1 MKTKTS
7 GKAITSITLV
17 TIMVASVMV
26 AMVGTAAA
34 AQGGTKYNVIRPG
47 GSQKV
52 LMGQDLEFVGF
63 NMTPPTVYRYEAGD
77 QANTYAA
84 TLDGGRYFL
93 YNINWP
99 TAGAYYVNGGPD
111 GWEAPLSYE
120 DPDMPL
126 RLRVKDKDVTSLAVG
141 TLLNVDVGG
150 IDLFDLDRVDL
161 EIIGPDGQVS
171 EKNGLAFRNIT
182 VSTLKTFK
190 ALNTTG
196 LKVGHYT
203 FQVVIDKPDFA
214 CGLSG
219 QSVKKGLNIKKSE
232 LTITAATTEVPEL
245 ETVSL
250 TVTGVAGNNIT
261 MEVESMSPNAYFPK
275 GIDDNPRT
283 ETTRKFFSII
293 DDDGTMNYAVE
304 FNDTGA
310 YTVRASE
317 TNDTP
322 TYDNVD
328 ITVTEKQVT
337 FDVPTSVELGE
348 NFTLQGTANTGD
360 TVDIAVDDHVCAK
373 LNDLVINGTG
383 GFEVAIDTRAAD
395 VPAAFTV
402 SGAANLKAYI
412 DRAAG
417 TGDISD
423 TERADGTATIYLL
436 NQQGGG
442 IDVSA
447 SEVTVGKNETVILTI
462 AALPDHNVSVT
473 TADTA
478 HTVFEY
484 NRYDFTGTSSNVIN
498 IAPADTISIPAD
510 IGDCDSQTKAK
521 NIHGV
526 WQEMAA
532 DGTTRFAVHFA
543 DTGTYTI
550 TATDYGADYPTATR
564 LDEKGIEITVIE
576 KNVTF
581 EVPSMVIIGETLT
594 IRGTSKCGDTVTI
607 AVADQIVQKLDQIVI
622 DGNGE
627 FTVEIDTTVADAPAE
642 FKIPGAVSLRAFID
656 RAETGDISPDEID
669 DGSTEVFMVRPWLT
683 AGVSTDSVDL
693 GDEFTVSGT
702 AKGTMYVDILIVG
715 PKGYGGSN
723 IETEEKGL
731 YNASVGVS
739 ASEGTYSQNISV
751 GDDVDNGRYLVVV
764 LSPGSDG
771 VYGCDSGG
779 MMGTAQSKY
788 SVASPTPTPPTPT
801 PAPRRRGNCRGG
813 VTIEEALDCY
823 TLNGRTQYEMLEIFD
838 NIVGL
843 SDDLIWVSYITVGKQ
858 ETLILDPIADVS
870 VSEPLEVTGETSR
883 EDGAIIWVT
892 VAKPYYMMVPKPAIA
907 KDNTFNATFDTTGA
921 QLGSYVVTA
930 MDGYGYTAA
939 RIVNVIAETAA
950 QTYLYNDAVG
960 SYLGVTNAQ
969 EDTITIQKMYTYSCP
984 GTGGHSEYAAF
995 YDRNGTKL
1003 GEGRWNGYPVA
1014 DLQYITFDAPLTLE
1028 IGKTYN
1034 YTIKTGS
1041 YPQII
1046 HKHSHAAD
1054 NGTITCTEFTD
1065 ANGNTYTDWI
1075 PAIRLE

>member
-1 MKTKTS
+1 
-7 GKAITSITLV
+7 
-17 TIMVASVMV
+17 
-26 AMVGTAAA
+26 
-34 AQGGTKYNVIRPG
+34 
-47 GSQKV
+47 
-52 LMGQDLEFVGF
+52 
-63 NMTPPTVYRYEAGD
+63 
-77 QANTYAA
+77 
-84 TLDGGRYFL
+84 
-93 YNINWP
+93 
-99 TAGAYYVNGGPD
+99 
-111 GWEAPLSYE
+111 
-120 DPDMPL
+120 
-126 RLRVKDKDVTSLAVG
+126 
-141 TLLNVDVGG
+141 
-150 IDLFDLDRVDL
+150 
-161 EIIGPDGQVS
+161 
-171 EKNGLAFRNIT
+171 
-182 VSTLKTFK
+182 
-190 ALNTTG
+190 
-196 LKVGHYT
+196 
-203 FQVVIDKPDFA
+203 
-214 CGLSG
+214 
-219 QSVKKGLNIKKSE
+219 
-232 LTITAATTEVPEL
+232 
-245 ETVSL
+245 
-250 TVTGVAGNNIT
+250 
-261 MEVESMSPNAYFPK
+261 
-275 GIDDNPRT
+275 
-283 ETTRKFFSII
+283 I
-293 DDDGTMNYAVE
+293 DDDGVMHYAVE
-304 FNDTGA
+304 FNDTGT
-310 YTVRASE
+310 YTIRVSE
-317 TNDTP
+317 TYDMA
-322 TYDNVD
+322 TYDNMD
-328 ITVTEKQVT
+328 IAVTAKQVT
-337 FDVPTSVELGE
+337 FDVPGSVELGE
-348 NFTLQGTANTGD
+348 NFTIRGTANTGD
-360 TVDIAVDDHVCAK
+360 TVDIAVDDYVCAK
-373 LNDLVINGTG
+373 LNDLVINDTG
-383 GFEVAIDTRAAD
+383 EFEVAIDTSAAD

-412 DRAAG
+412 DRAEG

-423 TERADGTATIYLL
+423 TEKADAAATIYIL

-442 IDVSA
+442 IDVST

-484 NRYDFTGTSSNVIN
+484 NRYNFTGTSGNIIK
-498 IAPADTISIPAD
+498 IAPADTVSIPTD
-510 IGDCDSQTKAK
+510 IGDCDSQTTAK

-526 WQEMAA
+526 WQTMSAG
-532 DGTTRFAVHFA
+532 GTTKFAAHFA

-550 TATDYGADYPTATR
+550 TATDYGSNYPTATR

-581 EVPSMVIIGETLT
+581 DVPSIVIIGETLT
-594 IRGTSKCGDTVTI
+594 IKGTSKCGDTVTI

-622 DGNGE
+622 DENGE
-627 FTVEIDTTVADAPAE
+627 FEAEIDTTVADAPAE
-642 FKIPGAVSLRAFID
+642 FNIPGAVSLRAFID

-702 AKGTMYVDILIVG
+702 AKGTKYVDILIIG

-723 IETEEKGL
+723 IESGIGL
-731 YNASVGVS
+731 YQATVGVS
-739 ASEGTYSQNISV
+739 ASEGTYSQKIRV

-764 LSPGSDG
+764 LSPSSDG

-779 MMGTAQSKY
+779 MMGAAPSKY
-788 SVASPTPTPPTPT
+788 SVVSTTPIPISIPIPTPTPTPPP
-801 PAPRRRGNCRGG
+801 PLRRGTCRGG

-843 SDDLIWVSYITVGKQ
+843 CDDLIWVSYITVGKQ

-870 VSEPLEVTGETSR
+870 VGEPLEVTGETSR

-892 VAKPYYMMVPKPAIA
+892 VAKPYYMIVPKAAIA
-907 KDNTFNATFDTTGA
+907 KDNTYNATFDTTGA

-950 QTYLYNDAVG
+950 QTSLYSDAVG

-995 YDRNGTKL
+995 YDLNDTKL
-1003 GEGRWNGYPVA
+1003 GEGRWNGYPIA
-1014 DLQYITFDAPLTLE
+1014 DCQYITFDDPFTLE

-1065 ANGNTYTDWI
+1065 ANGKKYYDWI